1 MATRYVR
8 LPVDERNF
16 KGHDP
21 RGRPA
26 EIRDAADDPLSDR
39 WRHAKSY
46 ERQAVV
52 LSVDAL
58 TDTGTYAVTFEVV
71 DGSPFQYRP
80 GQFIGI
86 EADVAGVRRRHTPY
100 CVLWASEDETAFT
113 LLVRVV
119 PEGPLSQYITG
130 LTPGEVV
137 EFRSATGR
145 TMIPKEDDTDLVLVA
160 TGVGV
165 SPLYSLVAYLLD
177 EQGTTR
183 HITLLWGLRL
193 REDICLTPA
202 LDDLAARHPN
212 FEYHISLSQPDDAWS
227 GLRGRVTDTA
237 PEIIGSLDDKR
248 FILCG
253 NGAMINEL
261 GPALRLA
268 GVKDWLVYEEA
279 FFNSRAT
286 ADPAAITA
294 LRDRLTGGHLDSP
307 VLAGRADLFVLER
320 PLVPQRLAS

>member
-1 MATRYVR
+1 MATTYVR

-21 RGRPA
+21 RGRPS
-26 EIRDAADDPLSDR
+26 EIRDAADDPLNDR

-58 TDTGTYAVTFEVV
+58 TDTGTFAVTFEVV
-71 DGSPFQYRP
+71 DGQSFQYLP

-86 EADVAGVRRRHTPY
+86 EADVAGVRRRRTPY

-113 LLVRVV
+113 LLIRVT
-119 PEGPLSQYITG
+119 PDGPLSQYITG
-130 LTPGEVV
+130 LAPGDIV

-165 SPLYSLVAYLLD
+165 SPLYSLASYLLD
-177 EQGTTR
+177 EEGTSR

-193 REDICLTPA
+193 SDDICLQPA
-202 LDDLAARHPN
+202 LDDLAARHAN
-212 FEYHISLSQPDDAWS
+212 FEYHISLSQPDDTWS
-227 GLRGRVTDTA
+227 GLRGRVTETA
-237 PEIIGSLDDKR
+237 PEVIGSLER
-248 FILCG
+248 THFILCG

-268 GVKDWLVYEEA
+268 GVKEWLVYEEP
-279 FFNSRAT
+279 FFNTRVK
-286 ADPAAITA
+286 ADTGDILA
-294 LRDRLTGGHLDSP
+294 LRDRLTGGHIDSP
-307 VLAGRADLFVLER
+307 VLAGRGELFVLER
-320 PLVPQRLAS
+320 PIIPRRLAS